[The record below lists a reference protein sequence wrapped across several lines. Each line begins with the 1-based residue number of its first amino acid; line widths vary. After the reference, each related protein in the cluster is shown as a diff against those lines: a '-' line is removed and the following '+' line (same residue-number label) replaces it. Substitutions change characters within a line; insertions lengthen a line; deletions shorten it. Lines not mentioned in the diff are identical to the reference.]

1 MAKSLSQVNVER
13 GVEEGQG
20 YQVPDDDVELAFR
33 MAVEMLDQGGI
44 KVIEDAI
51 NQSADPAQ
59 VVGQFLAQLIGQMAE
74 QLRDEFDIDPKIFL
88 AKNGWLDMILDYI
101 EVQLGYPQDFS
112 DEIYQQVLEV
122 IKAAA
127 SGPEAPNN
135 VMDPSLDSRPS
146 ALPPQAAMPEA
157 TDPAALPSQP
167 GV

>member
-20 YQVPDDDVELAFR
+20 AQVPDDDVELAFR
-33 MAVEMLDQGGI
+33 MAVEMLDQGGM

-51 NQSADPAQ
+51 NQSSDPAM
-59 VVGQFLAQLIGQMAE
+59 VVGQFLAQLIGQLAE

-88 AKNGWLDMILDYI
+88 AKNGWLDLVLDYI
-101 EVQLGYPQDFS
+101 ETQLGYPEDFS

-135 VMDPSLDSRPS
+135 VMGGGPQYT
-146 ALPPQAAMPEA
+146 PPNIGQPPMPGQP
-157 TDPAALPSQP
+157 DPAALPSQP